1 VKAARI
7 HAFRG
12 DLELDDV
19 EEPETG
25 PGEVLVGIR
34 AVGLNPLDLWVAE
47 GSVAGG
53 SQPLPFV
60 LGVEAVGTVDGRRVV
75 VNGGGLGTAR
85 QGLLSEVAAVPGELA
100 VDVPDG
106 VDDAQAASVSV
117 VGITAKRIV
126 DVGAAAPDDI
136 VVVLGASGGVGS
148 VAVQVAKLAGCRV
161 VAVTGSD
168 EKRAWVEGL
177 GADVV
182 LTAPAGEVA
191 SALKDAVGRLADV
204 VLNPLGGESVGHA
217 VGMLEPGGRQV
228 LFGRSA
234 GDRAEFSTAAL
245 YRTNIS
251 IVGFGGL
258 ADDPALQ
265 VEARTW
271 LFEQIAAGRL
281 TIPVGAEFPLE
292 RAGEGFDMLRS
303 GKAQGKAIVWVED
316 RRADAP

>member
-7 HAFRG
+7 HAFEG
-12 DLELDDV
+12 DLQLDDI

-25 PGEVLVGIR
+25 PGEVRVGVR

-85 QGLLSEVAAVPGELA
+85 HGLLREVAAVPGELA

-106 VDDAQAASVSV
+106 VGDAQAAALSV
-117 VGITAKRIV
+117 VGITARRIV
-126 DVGAAAPDDI
+126 DVGAPEPGDV

-148 VAVQVAKLAGCRV
+148 TAVQVAKLMGCRV
-161 VAVTGSD
+161 VAVTGSA
-168 EKRAWVEGL
+168 EKRQWVERL

-182 LTAPAGEVA
+182 LTAQAGDVP
-191 SALKDAVGRLADV
+191 SALEEALGRLADV
-204 VLNPLGGESVGHA
+204 VLNPLGGDSVGHA
-217 VGMLEPGGRQV
+217 VGMLVPGGRQV

-245 YRTNIS
+245 YRSGIS
-251 IVGFGGL
+251 ILGFGGL
-258 ADDPALQ
+258 VDDPALQ
-265 VEARTW
+265 AEARTW

-281 TIPVGAEFPLE
+281 TIPVEAEFPLE
-292 RAGEGFDMLRS
+292 RAGEGLDLLRS
-303 GKAQGKAIVWVED
+303 GKAQGKAIVWVGD
-316 RRADAP
+316 GRADAV